1 MWRRLRILIL
11 LLILLFVA
19 LNTYFDRVYS
29 TDWNIP
35 LRVTI
40 YPING
45 DGSESADR
53 YIAGLRPD
61 RFEALEEFFDA
72 EARHY
77 GLEMERP
84 IQFTAAPQLR
94 DLPPELDRGA
104 NVLSVVS
111 WSLRMRYWTWRT
123 PDVPG
128 PAPDVKLFVVYH
140 DPALTPT
147 LAHSVGM
154 QKGLYALV
162 NAFADKSMAGS
173 NDVITAHELL
183 HTLGAVD
190 KYDPSNSQPLY
201 PVGYAEPDLK
211 PTLPQTAAELMGG
224 RIPISAAE
232 SVTPESLR
240 QVVVGPLTAAEIGW
254 SSADSSE

>member
-35 LRVTI
+35 LRVTL

-45 DGSESADR
+45 DGSAAVDR
-53 YIAGLRPD
+53 YIASLRPD
-61 RFEALEEFFDA
+61 RFQALEKFFES

-77 GLEMERP
+77 GLAMERP
-84 IQFTAAPQLR
+84 IRFTAAPPLR
-94 DLPPELDRGA
+94 ERPPALDRGA
-104 NVLSVVS
+104 NVLSIAW
-111 WSLRMRYWTWRT
+111 WSLRMRYWAWGT
-123 PDVPG
+123 PDLPG

-140 DPALTPT
+140 NPEISPT
-147 LAHSVGM
+147 VAHSVGM
-154 QKGLYALV
+154 QKGLYAVV
-162 NAFADKSMAGS
+162 NVFADKRMAGS

-183 HTLGAVD
+183 HTLGAID
-190 KYDPSNSQPLY
+190 KYDPRNSQPLN
-201 PVGYAEPDLK
+201 PVGYAEPDKQPL
-211 PTLPQTAAELMGG
+211 LPQTAAELMAG
-224 RIPISAAE
+224 RIPISTTE
-232 SVTPESLR
+232 SETPESLR

-254 SSADSSE
+254 SKR